1 MKVINLNKQ
10 SFIDFYNSTD
20 SYETFQNQLKNAG
33 INISILRIKEQLK
46 SIGLEPKNRK
56 RGSRVEFVFDETEV
70 VEPVET
76 LMG

>member
-20 SYETFQNQLKNAG
+20 SYETFQNQLKDAG

-56 RGSRVEFVFDETEV
+56 RGTRVEFVFDETEV

>member
-20 SYETFQNQLKNAG
+20 SYETFQNQLKDAG

-56 RGSRVEFVFDETEV
+56 RGTRVEFVFDETAV

>member
-20 SYETFQNQLKNAG
+20 SYETFQNQLKDAG

-70 VEPVET
+70 VEQVET